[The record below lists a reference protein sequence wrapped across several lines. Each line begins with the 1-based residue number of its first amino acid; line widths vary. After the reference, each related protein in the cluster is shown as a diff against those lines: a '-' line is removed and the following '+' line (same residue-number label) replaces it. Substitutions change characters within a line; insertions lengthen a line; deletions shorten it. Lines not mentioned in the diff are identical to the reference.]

1 MFSLKNK
8 NVLLTGA
15 SGGIGQGIA
24 KTLYKKGANII
35 LSGTNE
41 EKLKKLS
48 LEIGDRVS
56 YLVANLE
63 NSEDI
68 DNLSLKAE
76 EINGQVDILINNAG
90 ITADNLFLRMKDEEW
105 NKVLNI
111 NLNANVKLTKNV
123 IKGMIKR
130 RYGRVIFIS
139 SVIGYTGNIGQSNY
153 ASSKAAL
160 SGFAKSI
167 SLEVASRGI
176 TCNLIAPG
184 FIKTPMTDKL
194 NDNQQKLILDRVPVS
209 RLGIPE
215 DIAAACVYLASDEAS
230 YVTGST
236 IHVNGGMVMI

>member
-1 MFSLKNK
+1 M